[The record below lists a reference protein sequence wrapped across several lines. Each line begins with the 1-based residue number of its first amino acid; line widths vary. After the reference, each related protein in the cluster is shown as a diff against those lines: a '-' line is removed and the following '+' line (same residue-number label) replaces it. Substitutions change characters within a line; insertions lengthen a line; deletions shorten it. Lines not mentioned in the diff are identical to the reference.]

1 MFFKSAEPVFESG
14 RENEMNVHLGFS
26 AELPSDSEARL
37 IIAGSTTFTI
47 FINGKFVHYG
57 PARAA
62 RNMFRVETVP
72 IGHLLTENENIL
84 TVHLTSYACNT
95 YHYPMAQG
103 FLQAE
108 VLGRRDTVLA
118 ATRETGGMDCYRLSS
133 QLQKVPRYSFQ
144 RGFSESY
151 VLTPEQAAFD
161 LDPKG
166 SGYEKAVLE
175 KQPGKILLDRVIPV
189 PDFARVGDGTLIS
202 RGTVKRGNPDRSYRS
217 REHVPTAAFFCYP
230 MESCECIAMDDY
242 LSLVRLDPKPCR
254 ESGPWML
261 RADTYGI
268 LSFSNEHTGLISLD
282 ISVEDDCE
290 LFLAFDEILQDGK
303 VNAVRNGTCNVIKY
317 KLSRGDYS
325 LVTSE
330 PYALKYLEMTA
341 FGGDVCVRSAEII
354 RVGYPEIRTE
364 LLTDDPREQKIFRAA
379 VETFR
384 QNTFDVFMDCPG
396 RERAGWLCD
405 SFFTSRVEYAL
416 TGKSTVEKVFLENFL
431 DAESFP
437 CLPKGMLPMCYP
449 ADHTDGV
456 FIPNW
461 AMWYVLELREYLA
474 RSQDRAL
481 IDRAR
486 PRVLA
491 LIDYFE
497 AYKNSDGLLENL
509 DSWIFVEWSRANEL
523 VRDVNYPTN
532 ALYAEMLDAA
542 SQMYGMKEYHAEAD
556 RIREHI
562 REHAKIGMFYCD
574 NSVRSSGALRLSCEC
589 TEVCQYYMFYFGVAT
604 PTSDPELWTVL
615 RHDFGPGRAAKGLF
629 PEIHPANSFIGNYLR
644 LDYLLKQGCRE
655 QVLSEIKGYFSCMAE
670 TTGTLWEHTSPF
682 ASCNHGFASHV
693 AVWLLK
699 AHQTET

>member
-26 AELPSDSEARL
+26 AELPSDREARL
-37 IIAGSTTFTI
+37 VIAGSTTFTV

-62 RNMFRVETVP
+62 RNMFRVENVP
-72 IGHLLTENENIL
+72 IGHLLTEEKNVL
-84 TVHLTSYACNT
+84 TVHLTTYNCNT
-95 YHYPMAQG
+95 YHYPMAPG

-108 VLGRRDTVLA
+108 VIGRGDTVLA
-118 ATRETGGMDCYRLSS
+118 ATKETGGVDCWRLSGL
-133 QLQKVPRYSFQ
+133 LQKVPRYSFQ

-151 VLTPEQAAFD
+151 VLTPEKAAFD
-161 LDPKG
+161 LDPKCA
-166 SGYEKAVLE
+166 GYEKAVL
-175 KQPGKILLDRVIPV
+175 KRQQDKIFLDRVIPL
-189 PDFARVGDGTLIS
+189 PDFDRVGDGTLIS
-202 RGTVKRGNPDRSYRS
+202 RGTVKKGSPDRSYRC
-217 REHVPTAAFFCYP
+217 REHVPSSSFFCYP

-242 LSLVRLDPKPCR
+242 LSLVRQDPAPCR
-254 ESGPWML
+254 ESGPWKL

-268 LSFSNEHTGLISLD
+268 LSFSAEQTGLISLD
-282 ISVEDDCE
+282 LTVESDCE
-290 LFLAFDEILQDGK
+290 LYLAFDEILQDGK
-303 VNAVRNGTCNVIKY
+303 LNAIRNGTCNVIKY
-317 KLSRGDYS
+317 RLSRGDYT

-330 PYALKYLEMTA
+330 PYSLKYLELTA
-341 FGGDVCVRSAEII
+341 AGADICVRSAEII
-354 RVGYPEIRTE
+354 RVGYPEVRTE
-364 LLTDDPREQKIFRAA
+364 LLTTDPSEQKIFRAA
-379 VETFR
+379 VESFR

-405 SFFTSRVEYAL
+405 SFFTARVEYAL
-416 TGKSTVEKVFLENFL
+416 TGNSTVEKVFLENFL

-437 CLPKGMLPMCYP
+437 FLPEGMLPMCYP
-449 ADHTDGV
+449 ADHTDGN

-461 AMWYVLELREYLA
+461 AMWYVLELREYLS

-486 PRVLA
+486 PRVLS

-497 AYKNSDGLLENL
+497 AYKNADGLLEKL
-509 DSWIFVEWSRANEL
+509 DSWIFVEWSRANDL

-542 SQMYGMKEYHAEAD
+542 SQLYGIKKYHEEAD
-556 RIREHI
+556 RIRAYI
-562 REHAKIGMFYCD
+562 RSHAKIGMFYCD
-574 NSVRSSGALRLSCEC
+574 NSVRDEGTLRLSGEC

-604 PTSDPELWTVL
+604 PASDPELWDAL
-615 RHDFGPGRAAKGLF
+615 RNDFGPDRAEKGLF
-629 PEIHPANSFIGNYLR
+629 PKIHQANSFIGNYLR
-644 LDYLLKQGCRE
+644 LDYLLNQGFSE

-670 TTGTLWEHTSPF
+670 TTGTLWEHTSPS

-699 AHQTET
+699 AHKT